1 MVRMQEK
8 PRVQAVAAAEKPYAP
23 IVLRL
28 PPQWELTEQCLME
41 IASLNDPWRF
51 ERNAEGALEIVPPPG
66 PLSSKRGVQILIQIA
81 AWILNGG
88 LGDLFESS
96 AGFRL
101 GDSSIRAAD
110 VSWVSDE
117 RLTGVEMDHEGAWP
131 VCPDF
136 VVEICS
142 PSDRLPQQ
150 QAKMRQWMTNGAR
163 LGLAGSTPSATP
175 SGSTASARPSPSRS
189 SAPTSSTAAISSPTS
204 PSTSPKSGASPTPR
218 ACTHMP

>member
-1 MVRMQEK
+1 MVQMQEK
-8 PRVQAVAAAEKPYAP
+8 PRAQAVAAAEKAYAP

-41 IASLNDPWRF
+41 IASLNDPWCF

-88 LGDLFESS
+88 FGDLFESS

-117 RLTGVEMDHEGAWP
+117 RLAGVEMDNEGAWP

-136 VVEICS
+136 VVEIRS

-150 QAKMRQWMTNGAR
+150 QAKMRQWMANGAR
-163 LGLAGSTPSATP
+163 LGWLIDPF
-175 SGSTASARPSPSRS
+175 SGTLWVYRERQTEPEQLERPAQIDCGDILPNLTINLSHIWR
-189 SAPTSSTAAISSPTS
+189 
-204 PSTSPKSGASPTPR
+204 
-218 ACTHMP
+218 